1 MELIGD
7 LPARPLDPAACFN
20 QHGDPSDDGVSATSF
35 RGPVAVV
42 LPAGGCG
49 ERMGLSTPKQFCK
62 LLDRPLI
69 SYTIHAFE
77 RIKWIEA
84 VIVVVAEQH
93 VELMKSIIQ
102 KYNHEKTQW
111 CVGGLTRHRS
121 IFNGLSVFVDDKFME
136 CHLTKPKVVIIHD
149 AVRPFVNEDI
159 LLKIATAAND
169 HGAAGAIRP
178 LVSTVIATNSE
189 HFLDHSL
196 ERSKYRASEMPQAF
210 LFDTIYKA
218 YQKCTEYD
226 FEYGTECLHL
236 VLSYCNTQAKL
247 IEGPPTLWKVTYK
260 QDLFAAESLIKE
272 TLSQNVYVITDVDQ
286 EALQLGHCLKKMLM
300 TQHMDVEVISAEY
313 GKKKLCI
320 PHVSSQESYN
330 IIIIGNTDLQ
340 EKQEVIDVIANSSM
354 TLLYPMVLILVY
366 ISLPESTPFS
376 KKLDE
381 PSAIRR
387 LAKEAKHR
395 NILVYGL
402 LVNYTKDSEE
412 LNESLENMCFISKSL
427 MKDRNSALTG
437 QLLVV

>member
-20 QHGDPSDDGVSATSF
+20 QHGDPSDDGVSARSF

-169 HGAAGAIRP
+169 HG
-178 LVSTVIATNSE
+178 
-189 HFLDHSL
+189 
-196 ERSKYRASEMPQAF
+196 
-210 LFDTIYKA
+210 
-218 YQKCTEYD
+218 CTEYD

-272 TLSQNVYVITDVDQ
+272 TLSQNVCVITDVDQ

-330 IIIIGNTDLQ
+330 IIIIGNTELQ